1 MHTEKLKIYLLQTHY
16 IKSIVFYIAAINNR
30 KLKTKCNLKY
40 YHVTINKSRE
50 IYARLLKTTK
60 YRMKIKE
67 R

>member
-50 IYARLLKTTK
+50 ITQKVEISMPAYLKG
-60 YRMKIKE
+60 
-67 R
+67 